1 MSEIPA
7 ATQLFTPRWI
17 VRALVENSL
26 GRLWLQMHPDSRL
39 RDHLHYLIP
48 EVDAPT
54 AAMKPVREI
63 TLLDPACGTMHFGL
77 VAFDLFV
84 EMYQEEIEHAGEPGW
99 PEQPSV
105 RDASEIA
112 AAIVEH
118 NLFGIDIDLRAV
130 QLSALTLYLK
140 AAALNPKVTQL
151 QSNLACADVLL
162 LNGHRLDAFL
172 TEMRF
177 ERPIYERVIRAVW
190 KRLRDANQLGSLLR
204 LEDEIRGLV
213 VRNVATLVDAP
224 RIRRPDIAAM
234 TPEQARSL
242 LAAVHGDRLEALYTV
257 ALAVGLRLGEALGVQ
272 WSAIDLENGT
282 LTVRTALQRV
292 NGALQLVE
300 PKSASSRRTVVL
312 PQVAVEALQ
321 AHRTRQLEER
331 LLAGGRRE
339 ECGLVFTTTEGK
351 PLDARNVFRSF
362 QRLLARAGLP
372 HLRLH
377 DLRHGCATLLIAQGV
392 HPRTIMEI
400 LGHSQ
405 ISLTMNTYGHVT
417 HALQR
422 DAAARVDAV
431 FANDLG

>member
-1 MSEIPA
+1 MARRANNEGSIYQRQDGRWA
-7 ATQLFTPRWI
+7 ASLTLGYVGGKRKRKTLYGATQREVREQLATARHAQQQGLPATNDRLTTGQFLTRWLEESAKPTI
-17 VRALVENSL
+17 RPKTYASYAQLIRLHLAPEL
-26 GRLWLQMHPDSRL
+26 GRIPLAKLGPQQIQEFLNRKLASGLSPRSVQYLHAVL
-39 RDHLHYLIP
+39 R
-48 EVDAPT
+48 
-54 AAMKPVREI
+54 
-63 TLLDPACGTMHFGL
+63 
-77 VAFDLFV
+77 
-84 EMYQEEIEHAGEPGW
+84 
-99 PEQPSV
+99 
-105 RDASEIA
+105 
-112 AAIVEH
+112 
-118 NLFGIDIDLRAV
+118 
-130 QLSALTLYLK
+130 
-140 AAALNPKVTQL
+140 AALN
-151 QSNLACADVLL
+151 
-162 LNGHRLDAFL
+162 
-172 TEMRF
+172 
-177 ERPIYERVIRAVW
+177 RALKW
-190 KRLRDANQLGSLLR
+190 
-204 LEDEIRGLV
+204 GLV
-213 VRNVATLVDAP
+213 VRNAATLVDAP

-272 WSAIDLENGT
+272 WPAIDLENGT

-312 PQVAVEALQ
+312 PQVAVEALR

-331 LLAGGRRE
+331 LLAGGRWQE
-339 ECGLVFTTTEGK
+339 SGLVFTTTEGK
-351 PLDARNVFRSF
+351 PLDARNVFRGF